1 MSTGRLVYQ
10 EVVINDDDAVTMMLQ
25 FLSDNGMRQAE
36 VYVETEVIGET
47 HSHQYS
53 YDDGFA
59 GGYGWGGSSS
69 NYEGG
74 GYTGGYGEG
83 GSSINYGGGS
93 SAGWVPSEEYS
104 QQDQPADGVQWPAWG
119 PEWAE
124 IENTIRAGRT
134 SHEREDEV
142 GGGGHVDPSGP
153 SYPFVTHRFKQKR

>member
-1 MSTGRLVYQ
+1 
-10 EVVINDDDAVTMMLQ
+10 MLQ

-36 VYVETEVIGET
+36 VYVETEAVGET

-59 GGYGWGGSSS
+59 GGYGLGGSSS

-104 QQDQPADGVQWPAWG
+104 QQDQPVDGVQWPAWG
-119 PEWAE
+119 LSGLKSRIPFEQGVLHMSDKTMLVMVVML
-124 IENTIRAGRT
+124 ILLGRAIHSTR
-134 SHEREDEV
+134 
-142 GGGGHVDPSGP
+142 
-153 SYPFVTHRFKQKR
+153 VTMILRKI